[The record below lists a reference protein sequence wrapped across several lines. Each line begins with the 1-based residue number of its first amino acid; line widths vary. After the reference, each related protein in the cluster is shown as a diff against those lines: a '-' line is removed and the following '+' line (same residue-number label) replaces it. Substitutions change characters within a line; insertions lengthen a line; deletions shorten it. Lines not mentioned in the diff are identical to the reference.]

1 MIKITPE
8 TIDYLMC
15 EEHLCELLV
24 NQRAKFQTQFLT
36 FFALYQ
42 KKLDDALSAA
52 PTSKPVSEP
61 AAEPGLCPVAEQ
73 VADLTEQVADLT
85 EQVADLTER
94 LDAAL
99 ERLVGLEAVA
109 NANQRAI
116 YLLTHV
122 AENHTNALD
131 NLHDAV
137 VQALGLRHTLI

>member
-1 MIKITPE
+1 MLKITAN
-8 TIDYLMC
+8 TLDYLMTNDL
-15 EEHLCELLV
+15 LCKLLDK
-24 NQRAKFQTQFLT
+24 QSTTFRLQFLT
-36 FFALYQ
+36 FFAMLQ
-42 KKLDDALSAA
+42 KQVADAES
-52 PTSKPVSEP
+52 VSES

-73 VADLTEQVADLT
+73 VADLTE
-85 EQVADLTER
+85 R

-99 ERLVGLEAVA
+99 ERLAGLEAVA
-109 NANQRAI
+109 NANQSAI